1 MEINP
6 DLALLQE
13 VSSIPESIEQAFA
26 TSLEPAAGKAQK
38 PRRFKTG
45 ILVRGRI
52 EGRLALSSSKPWVAS
67 ELERFKGNL
76 PAFDVQLASGPRL
89 RVVSVYS
96 PAWPVARER
105 YKGIDVSGVRLA
117 LSRDVW
123 VTDLLWD
130 ALRSVNFNVEDWIV
144 GGDFNS
150 CETFDDWK
158 GGPRGNREFLDRMA
172 ALGLTECLRQA
183 QGRLTPTFRNTD
195 GGAVKVQIDHVFTSP
210 RLAADLLDCR
220 AGSIEDVFGR
230 SLSDHLP
237 VIADFR
243 QSPSASVD

>member
-1 MEINP
+1 MKP

-13 VSSIPESIEQAFA
+13 VTSIPESIERAFA
-26 TSLEPAAGKAQK
+26 VSLESAAGKTEK
-38 PRRFKTG
+38 PQSFKTG

-52 EGRLALSSSKPWVAS
+52 EARLFLSSSKGWVAG
-67 ELERFKGNL
+67 ELERFRGNL
-76 PAFDVQLASGPRL
+76 PAFEVRLASGPHL

-105 YKGIDVSGVRLA
+105 YQGVDVSGVRLN
-117 LSRDVW
+117 LSREVW
-123 VTDLLWD
+123 VTDILWD
-130 ALRSVNFNVEDWIV
+130 ALRSVDFSAEDWIV

-150 CETFDDWK
+150 CETFDSWK

-172 ALGLTECLRQA
+172 ALRLTECLRQA

-195 GGAVKVQIDHVFTSP
+195 GGAVKAQIDHMFASP
-210 RLAADLLDCR
+210 RLAGDLLSCR
-220 AGSIEDVFGR
+220 TGSIEDVFAR

-237 VIADFR
+237 VVADFR
-243 QSPSASVD
+243 RSPSGSEA